1 MPPPAL
7 RRPPALPT
15 SWNGGA
21 ATLAGVST
29 ADKRQTP
36 AGGPAPGS
44 GAPNGQEAAERPTR
58 LAVAAA
64 LVALEGLAVL
74 GVGIAML
81 VLPLI
86 GDRTDGLLQALTGA
100 VTVLALAVL
109 PLATA
114 RGLWLL
120 RRWSRGPA
128 VFTQLIALPVGWQ
141 MASSSGLWVPAGLA
155 VAATAVAGLVCL
167 FHSRAAAALGVGAA
181 PGR

>member
-1 MPPPAL
+1 M
-7 RRPPALPT
+7 
-15 SWNGGA
+15 
-21 ATLAGVST
+21 ST

-36 AGGPAPGS
+36 AGGRRAPRAATGEPVPGS
-44 GAPNGQEAAERPTR
+44 GAPDGQKAAERPTR
-58 LAVAAA
+58 LAVAAG

-81 VLPLI
+81 VLPLT
-86 GDRTDGLLQALTGA
+86 GDRTDGLLQAVTGA

-141 MASSSGLWVPAGLA
+141 MASASGLWVPAGLA
-155 VAATAVAGLVCL
+155 VAATAAAGLVCL
-167 FHSRAAAALGVGAA
+167 FHPRAAAALGVGAVR
-181 PGR
+181 GG